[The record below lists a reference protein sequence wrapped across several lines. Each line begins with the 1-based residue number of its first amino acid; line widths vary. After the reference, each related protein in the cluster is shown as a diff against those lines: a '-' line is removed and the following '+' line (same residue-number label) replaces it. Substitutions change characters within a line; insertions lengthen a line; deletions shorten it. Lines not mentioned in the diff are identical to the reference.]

1 VKYLLEARDVSV
13 HYGEIAALT
22 GLSLQVSPGE
32 AVALVGANGAGKTTL
47 IKAIIGLLRLKR
59 GELLFDGQ
67 DVRAVTAHR
76 RARMGIGYSPE
87 GRRVFPGLSVRENL
101 EVASFAATS
110 QTRRL
115 IDQMYAIFPALKET
129 RKASLGWTL
138 SGGQQQMLAVCRA
151 LMSQPRLLLLD
162 EPSLGLSPKLTDEVL
177 WRIPEIAK
185 TGTAIILAEQNLT
198 KALEVTDRAYVLRVG
213 SIVLEGPSG
222 DLGSNPSV
230 RNSFL
235 GGLPRG

>member
-1 VKYLLEARDVSV
+1 VKYLLETRNLGVR
-13 HYGEIAALT
+13 YGEIVAVT
-22 GLSLQVSPGE
+22 GLSIHVEPGE

-47 IKAIIGLLRLKR
+47 IKSIIGLLGLSQ

-67 DVRAVTAHR
+67 DVRHVTVHHR
-76 RARMGIGYSPE
+76 SRLGIGYSPE

-101 EVASFAATS
+101 EVASFAKAPATR
-110 QTRRL
+110 QL
-115 IDQMYAIFPALKET
+115 IDQMYEIFPALKQKE
-129 RKASLGWTL
+129 AALGWTL

-151 LMSQPRLLLLD
+151 LMSKPRLLLLD

-185 TGTAIILAEQNLT
+185 SGTAVILAEQNLT
-198 KALEVTDRAYVLRVG
+198 KALEVTSRAYVMRVG
-213 SIVLEGPSG
+213 SVVLEGLSSE
-222 DLGSNPSV
+222 LRSNPSV

-235 GGLPRG
+235 GGL

>member
-1 VKYLLEARDVSV
+1 MKYLLETRNLSV
-13 HYGEIAALT
+13 QYGEIVALK
-22 GLSLQVSPGE
+22 GLSLQVGPGE

-47 IKAIIGLLRLKR
+47 IKSIIGLLKLSG
-59 GELLFDGQ
+59 GELLFDGH
-67 DVRAVTAHR
+67 DVRAVPAYH
-76 RARMGIGYSPE
+76 RARRGIGYSPE

-101 EVASFAATS
+101 EVASFATG
-110 QTRRL
+110 QETCRL
-115 IDQMYAIFPALKET
+115 IDRMYAIFPALKQKE
-129 RKASLGWTL
+129 RALGWTL

-185 TGTAIILAEQNLT
+185 SGTAVVLAEQNLT
-198 KALEVTDRAYVLRVG
+198 EALEVTSRAYVLRVG
-213 SIVLEGPSG
+213 SIVLEGPSQE
-222 DLGSNPSV
+222 LRSNPSV

-235 GGLPRG
+235 GGL

>member
-47 IKAIIGLLRLKR
+47 IKAIIGLLQLKR

-101 EVASFAATS
+101 EVASFAATR

-115 IDQMYAIFPALKET
+115 IDQMYAIFPALKDKE
-129 RKASLGWTL
+129 ASLGWTL

-151 LMSQPRLLLLD
+151 LMSEPRLLLLD